1 MRLRDRARL
10 WKLERKLRRL
20 QDAYY
25 DATVKD
31 DNVIADYLGTLA
43 EARELYLATRGAG
56 KDRRKRRLH
65 VGSGG
70 HRIAGWINVDIDVSG
85 GVDLVADVTRPLP
98 FQTESLDLIHSEDVI
113 EHLHRDDGREFL
125 RQCHRVLR
133 TGGVMRL
140 LTPDLQLL
148 VRRVYIDRN
157 EHHLRW
163 CSGYLEAEGACEALN
178 MHLRMNGEHRFVYD
192 EELLTRVLTEI
203 GFMVRRV
210 RFNYSSIPELRY
222 LDLRDFG
229 LNLFVECT
237 KR

>member
-1 MRLRDRARL
+1 MRFRDRVRL
-10 WKLERKLRRL
+10 WKIERHLRRL

-31 DNVIADYLGTLA
+31 DNVIAEYLRTLA
-43 EARELYLATRGAG
+43 EARQLYLAGTGRRE
-56 KDRRKRRLH
+56 DRRRRLH

-70 HRIAGWINVDIDVSG
+70 HRIAGWINADIDPAA
-85 GVDLVADVTRPLP
+85 GVDLVTDLTRPLP
-98 FQTESLDLIHSEDVI
+98 FRSDSLDLIHSEDVI
-113 EHLHRDDGREFL
+113 EHLHQDAGHQFL
-125 RQCHRVLR
+125 RECHRVLR

-140 LTPDLQLL
+140 VTPDLQLL
-148 VRRVYIDRN
+148 IRRIYIDRN

-163 CSGYLEAEGACEALN
+163 CGAYLEAEGACEALN

-192 EELLTRVLTEI
+192 EELLTRVSSEI
-203 GFMVRRV
+203 GFNVRRV
-210 RFNYSSIPELRY
+210 RFNQSSVPELRY